1 MTKRY
6 RKKITVALSLV
17 LPVIVLF
24 AILKMNDE
32 FDNLMVQFE
41 SEYSI
46 EKIVDVVKKIPV
58 ELREKSINQ
67 YQIIIR
73 KNKWYYPSLCD
84 VADLHQFME
93 RWSEVHKEYF
103 SFARQV
109 FEEFS
114 KNNCSLD
121 CLTTKEI
128 LDEAIR
134 SETMRGWVG
143 KRSPSGLDA
152 LLRQREEIFTSSN
165 INLSM
170 DEVDNILDYWGLYH
184 DSEHLS
190 AEHELIQLMTSEDYQ
205 EKRNEVLRNF
215 CQYNLDNLLEKE
227 ESIKECRNVVSEDN
241 FAEEQPIQGSE
252 ILEEIRALNYLNLSL
267 EVKYSFK
274 GFAGLMHMLVFY
286 ACKLK
291 TGTENVYEMLNKLN

>member
-1 MTKRY
+1 MNY
-6 RKKITVALSLV
+6 IDQLS
-17 LPVIVLF
+17 
-24 AILKMNDE
+24 KMNDE

-93 RWSEVHKEYF
+93 RWSEVRKEYF

-184 DSEHLS
+184 DSQHLS

-241 FAEEQPIQGSE
+241 FAEEQPIQGAE

>member
-1 MTKRY
+1 MNY
-6 RKKITVALSLV
+6 IEQLSKIDYEL
-17 LPVIVLF
+17 
-24 AILKMNDE
+24 
-32 FDNLMVQFE
+32 DNLMAQFE
-41 SEYSI
+41 SEYLI
-46 EKIVDVVKKIPV
+46 EKIVDVVKRIPV
-58 ELREKSINQ
+58 ELREESINQ
-67 YQIIIR
+67 YQSIIR
-73 KNKWYYPSLCD
+73 KNKWYYPILCD
-84 VADLHQFME
+84 VADLHQFLE

-152 LLRQREEIFTSSN
+152 LLRQREEKFASHN

-170 DEVDNILDYWGLYH
+170 DEIDNILDYQGLYI

-190 AEHELIQLMTSEDYQ
+190 AEHELIQLMASEDYQ
-205 EKRNEVLRNF
+205 EKRSKVLRNF

-227 ESIKECRNVVSEDN
+227 KFLKECRSIVFEDN
-241 FAEEQPIQGSE
+241 FEEKQPIQGAE

-291 TGTENVYEMLNKLN
+291 TGTDNVYEMLNKLN